1 MVARNGAPPP
11 EGARHATQSS
21 LSLSSKKVKGK
32 EATDGTGASAG
43 CMDTKP
49 TTWVMVWAFQ
59 GFWLRVQGLGLRV

>member
-1 MVARNGAPPP
+1 
-11 EGARHATQSS
+11 

-59 GFWLRVQGLGLRV
+59 GFWLRVEGLGLRV